1 MKGRIRSENHAG
13 VGQVGVGDDALIDPL
28 PGRVDQGL
36 DQAGREAGGGED
48 ALSLTGLPSR
58 QA

>member
-1 MKGRIRSENHAG
+1 MKGRIPFENHAG

-36 DQAGREAGGGED
+36 DQAGREAGGAAD
-48 ALSLTGLPSR
+48 ALS
-58 QA
+58 